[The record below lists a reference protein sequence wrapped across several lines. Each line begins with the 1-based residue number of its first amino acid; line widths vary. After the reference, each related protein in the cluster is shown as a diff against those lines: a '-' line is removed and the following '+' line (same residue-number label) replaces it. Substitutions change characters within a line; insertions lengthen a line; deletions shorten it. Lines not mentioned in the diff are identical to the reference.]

1 MPDLGALVA
10 RDYLATMDASKL
22 FESPVF
28 RSALKAQ
35 DKQIS
40 ELTETLSRAAM
51 PALPIFDKL
60 SQSMAAAAAA
70 FDSPAMHSVLE
81 AQEKQVAALSAALSK
96 LVMPDIVSLDNIQ
109 KAIASLGAANTTLS
123 AGPTQ
128 NRLNDA
134 ISTAD

>member
-1 MPDLGALVA
+1 M
-10 RDYLATMDASKL
+10 R
-22 FESPVF
+22 
-28 RSALKAQ
+28 
-35 DKQIS
+35 
-40 ELTETLSRAAM
+40 
-51 PALPIFDKL
+51 ALPVFDKL

-123 AGPTQ
+123 AGTAQ
-128 NRLNDA
+128 NRLKDA
-134 ISTAD
+134 FSTVDWTSLAQQAKQIEDSDLDKEKS